1 MIMDL
6 FSMGV
11 VDDEDRPRQ
20 HKPAPVRCL
29 EDELLPPVPRA
40 RRCVQ
45 CHNHAM
51 PKGDKCNVCARKI
64 QLEKKVRPPQTQSNQ
79 SRSFKRLRT
88 AAICNGGL
96 IVETRANSRYLADF
110 VDAGNARWATARDL
124 NRLGR
129 STNGPRMALL
139 VGWPPC
145 SE

>member
-11 VDDEDRPRQ
+11 VDDDDRPKQ

-110 VDAGNARWATARDL
+110 VDAGNARWATVRDL
-124 NRLGR
+124 NRLGEELLEA
-129 STNGPRMALL
+129 ALAKIE
-139 VGWPPC
+139 GTKP
-145 SE
+145 